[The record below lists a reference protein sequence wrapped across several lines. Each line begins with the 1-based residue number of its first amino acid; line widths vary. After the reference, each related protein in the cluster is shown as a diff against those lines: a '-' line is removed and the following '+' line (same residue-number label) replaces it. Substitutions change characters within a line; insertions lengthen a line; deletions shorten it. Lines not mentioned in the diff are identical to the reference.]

1 MQYGFA
7 LPRVRRTACLT
18 ACQWVNFPDSTTHR
32 WERESQLAWSAYW
45 ARRCI
50 WSPQGCPWKRHRAVW
65 AHSETGLTPNDRA
78 TCTTPQRELQTKTR
92 SHKAAVSE
100 KLVTEEK
107 GKKDPPGSPLR
118 LQHVNNFMLSDPAK
132 PTVLASNYLLMPSR
146 LCSYSPF
153 KPCYDSA
160 LRKRS

>member
-1 MQYGFA
+1 MS
-7 LPRVRRTACLT
+7 V
-18 ACQWVNFPDSTTHR
+18 VNFPDSTTHH

-50 WSPQGCPWKRHRAVW
+50 WSPRGCPWKRHRAVW
-65 AHSETGLTPNDRA
+65 VHSKTGLTPNERA
-78 TCTTPQRELQTKTR
+78 TCTTPQRELQMKIRSQSCRLRKACYWRRRRKKT
-92 SHKAAVSE
+92 
-100 KLVTEEK
+100 
-107 GKKDPPGSPLR
+107 PPGSRLR

-146 LCSYSPF
+146 LCSPF